1 MSNLKAITQKIF
13 QVSLESVLPR
23 NLILKALHRNGN
35 SLTVNNRTYNLENNV
50 YVVGFG
56 KAVLGNYAFL
66 YFLICF
72 LCLHFCRVA
81 LDSLFN
87 FLSKPLQ
94 L

>member
-35 SLTVNNRTYNLENNV
+35 TLTVNNRTYNLENNV

-56 KAVLGNYAFL
+56 KAVLGNSAFQH
-66 YFLICF
+66 FFICF
-72 LCLHFCRVA
+72 LYLHFCRII
-81 LDSLFN
+81 LYSSFG
-87 FLSKPLQ
+87 
-94 L
+94 

>member
-35 SLTVNNRTYNLENNV
+35 TLTVNNRTYNLENNV

-66 YFLICF
+66 SFSPNRHLP
-72 LCLHFCRVA
+72 A
-81 LDSLFN
+81 QS
-87 FLSKPLQ
+87 
-94 L
+94 

>member
-35 SLTVNNRTYNLENNV
+35 TLTVNSRTYNLENNV

-66 YFLICF
+66 HFPICF
-72 LCLHFCRVA
+72 LYLHFCRII
-81 LDSLFN
+81 LYNSFG
-87 FLSKPLQ
+87 
-94 L
+94 